1 MNIAQKM
8 ENVARDLDK
17 KSKGMLKEKNH
28 EILIQKKMADALREE
43 IKRLRGVNTEIEKA
57 KGLMGRKMEKL
68 KNDVANMKNR
78 TEDLEAEIQN
88 LMIEGIQ
95 LRIDIE
101 SLMFETSYW
110 ERLANERNSQIIE
123 KDTTYQVLRAKYMKK
138 KNYFSAIEDGVKD
151 VLDMDT
157 FWLDTENIDNS
168 ENGNVMVVE
177 QEIPKE
183 GDLGGGM
190 DP

>member
-1 MNIAQKM
+1 MNTAQKM

-138 KNYFSAIEDGVKD
+138 MNYFSAIEDGVKD
-151 VLDMDT
+151 VLYMDT

-177 QEIPKE
+177 QEIPME
-183 GDLGGGM
+183 GDLGDGM